1 MYLLADS
8 AMVLSDYAKIR
19 ILNLWREGKG
29 PTAIVE
35 DLSRESIKTTRKTV
49 TLFISRYVL
58 PVRVCHCNVCKFLEV
73 GPSYPPTFVT
83 T

>member
-1 MYLLADS
+1 
-8 AMVLSDYAKIR
+8 MVLSDYAKIR

-49 TLFISRYVL
+49 TLFIARYVL
-58 PVRVCHCNVCKFLEV
+58 PVCVSL
-73 GPSYPPTFVT
+73 
-83 T
+83 